1 MEHYVKPTQEKQ
13 HAQIII
19 HVGTYDLPSNKNS
32 VEIANEIVEFAN
44 SIKTSKNNVVV
55 STIVSIKDRFNNK
68 AKEVNENL
76 KDKCKELNLQLI
88 QHHSINPFGWC
99 INAKGLYLS
108 NYGDKQL
115 IRNFT
120 IFIENG

>member
-44 SIKTSKNNVVV
+44 SIKTSKNNLVV
-55 STIVSIKDRFNNK
+55 SSIASRKDRFKNK
-68 AKEVNENL
+68 AKEINKNL
-76 KDKCKELNLQLI
+76 KDKCEEHDLQLI
-88 QHHSINPFGWC
+88 QHHNINPFRYT
-99 INAKGLYLS
+99 NATVY
-108 NYGDKQL
+108 
-115 IRNFT
+115 I
-120 IFIENG
+120 